1 MFTLYVAPDRR
12 RPSQYD
18 VGSVVCVRT
27 LESVPEGRVRVVNC
41 ATLVRRPDFLR
52 GTPTLVDDETNEVY
66 TGHHA
71 LHRLQ
76 LLSLYHAEEYGKL
89 QVRRDDGTRRSGAQ
103 RRGPTAATEAPWSD
117 PPPAVDDVDGTLW
130 ASTIDDTDVAE
141 EAEQSLGGDR
151 KLTSDDL
158 ARVMSDRGP
167 PLQSQSLTAAPPPPP
182 PPLSD

>member
-12 RPSQYD
+12 RPTQYD
-18 VGSVVCVRT
+18 VGSVVCIRT

-41 ATLVRRPDFLR
+41 ATLVRRPEFLR

-89 QVRRDDGTRRSGAQ
+89 QGTRGDDRAP
-103 RRGPTAATEAPWSD
+103 RGPTPARRDPAPSPPSSD
-117 PPPAVDDVDGTLW
+117 PPPPVDDDDGALW
-130 ASTIDDTDVAE
+130 ASTIDDADVAQ

-158 ARVMSDRGP
+158 ARVMSDRVP
-167 PLQSQSLTAAPPPPP
+167 PPQTQGLTAAPPPPP
-182 PPLSD
+182 PPLND